1 MVDTSFWRPDG
12 LTVEDRARPLI
23 AAVGQELRDYP
34 TLVEAVRGLDVD
46 LFIAAASPWSERED
60 TTAHLDLPPNVSV
73 GGLDQFALRQLYA
86 EAALVVVPLQ
96 ETDFQTGITT
106 ILEAMSMGQAI
117 VCTRT
122 TGQTDTLVEGETGR
136 YVAPGDPRAMR
147 EAIERLL
154 ASPAES
160 KSLGQAAQR
169 WARENADIVGY
180 AADLAA
186 LTAVP
191 ST

>member
-1 MVDTSFWRPDG
+1 MCIRD
-12 LTVEDRARPLI
+12 RPLI

-60 TTAHLDLPPNVSV
+60 TTADIDLPANVSV

-136 YVAPGDPRAMR
+136 YVAPGDPLAMR

-154 ASPAES
+154 DSPSES

-169 WARENADIVGY
+169 WARQHADIIGY
-180 AADLAA
+180 AGDLAA
-186 LTAVP
+186 LTAGP
-191 ST
+191 MS